1 MKITHSVRFDFALSL
16 KKGAATDF
24 VRDAETSLSK
34 VTFIQHL
41 ETFSTVNTTVDT
53 TLNTTLDPVDALEE
67 PIKALRAQSE
77 VTKETANET
86 TNETTVRARIPVNAA
101 LFGQQEL
108 AFESR
113 LLPTPRGAVLRSVP
127 LKHLRPGWAE
137 VAGEAE
143 VRPHPEGSHVSYRF
157 DIAIHLHLP
166 EPERWGG
173 RALLKMIHFT
183 AERVLESITAEFP
196 GAVQAAARE
205 VEASYQV

>member
-1 MKITHSVRFDFALSL
+1 MKITHSVGFDFALSL
-16 KKGAATDF
+16 NKGAAVDF
-24 VRDAETSLSK
+24 VRDAEASLSK

-41 ETFSTVNTTVDT
+41 EAFPSVA
-53 TLNTTLDPVDALEE
+53 TLEGPPESARGLD
-67 PIKALRAQSE
+67 
-77 VTKETANET
+77 ET
-86 TNETTVRARIPVNAA
+86 TSETTVRARIPVNAA

-108 AFESR
+108 AFQSL

-143 VRPHPEGSHVSYRF
+143 VRPHPGGSHVSYHF
-157 DIAIHLHLP
+157 DITIHLHLP

-183 AERVLESITAEFP
+183 AERVLSAITAEFP

>member
-1 MKITHSVRFDFALSL
+1 MKITHSVGFDFALSL
-16 KKGAATDF
+16 NKGAAVDF
-24 VRDAETSLSK
+24 VRDAEASLSK

-41 ETFSTVNTTVDT
+41 ETLPSVAM
-53 TLNTTLDPVDALEE
+53 LEGPVEGVREAG
-67 PIKALRAQSE
+67 
-77 VTKETANET
+77 ET
-86 TNETTVRARIPVNAA
+86 TNETANATTVRARIPVNAA

-143 VRPHPEGSHVSYRF
+143 VRPRPGGSHVSYHF
-157 DIAIHLHLP
+157 DITIHLHLP

-183 AERVLESITAEFP
+183 AERVLSAITAEFP

-205 VEASYQV
+205 VEASYQL

>member
-1 MKITHSVRFDFALSL
+1 MKITHSVRFDFTLSL
-16 KKGAATDF
+16 KRGAAVDF
-24 VRDAETSLSK
+24 VRDVKTSLSK

-41 ETFSTVNTTVDT
+41 ETCEGVG
-53 TLNTTLDPVDALEE
+53 EG
-67 PIKALRAQSE
+67 
-77 VTKETANET
+77 ETA
-86 TNETTVRARIPVNAA
+86 VRARIPVNAA

-108 AFESR
+108 AFESL
-113 LLPTPRGAVLRSVP
+113 LLPTPRGAVLHSVP
-127 LKHLRPGWAE
+127 LENLRPGWAE

-183 AERVLESITAEFP
+183 AERVLEAITAEFP
-196 GAVQAAARE
+196 GAVQAAAHE

>member
-16 KKGAATDF
+16 NRGAAVDF
-24 VRDAETSLSK
+24 VRDVRTSLSK
-34 VTFIQHL
+34 VTFMRDL
-41 ETFSTVNTTVDT
+41 ETSGDT
-53 TLNTTLDPVDALEE
+53 DGEE
-67 PIKALRAQSE
+67 GER
-77 VTKETANET
+77 
-86 TNETTVRARIPVNAA
+86 VRARIPVNAA

-127 LKHLRPGWAE
+127 LETLRPGWAE
-137 VAGEAE
+137 VSGEAE
-143 VRPHPEGSHVSYRF
+143 VRPHPGGSHVSYRF

-183 AERVLESITAEFP
+183 AERVLEAIIAEFP
-196 GAVQAAARE
+196 GAVQAAAHE

>member
-1 MKITHSVRFDFALSL
+1 MATLEGPVEGVREA
-16 KKGAATDF
+16 G
-24 VRDAETSLSK
+24 
-34 VTFIQHL
+34 
-41 ETFSTVNTTVDT
+41 
-53 TLNTTLDPVDALEE
+53 
-67 PIKALRAQSE
+67 
-77 VTKETANET
+77 ET
-86 TNETTVRARIPVNAA
+86 TNKTTVNKTTDETTDETTVRARIPVNAA

-127 LKHLRPGWAE
+127 LEHLRPGWAE

-143 VRPHPEGSHVSYRF
+143 VRPHPGGSHVSYRF